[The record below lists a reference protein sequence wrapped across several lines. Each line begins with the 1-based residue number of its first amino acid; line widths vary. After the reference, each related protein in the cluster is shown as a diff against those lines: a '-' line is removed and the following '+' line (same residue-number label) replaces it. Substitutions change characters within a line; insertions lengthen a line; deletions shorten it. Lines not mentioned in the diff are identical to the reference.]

1 MGKINLE
8 MNAMDVIM
16 TLSDGNPGA
25 MKVLMDSFEQM
36 PQIDPDDAFGSWGL
50 LLHLD
55 SMEIYGERI
64 WMLYKDLCGQ
74 NMVNTIA
81 MARAWQLGIV
91 RSEDLRDAIN
101 GLTVI
106 NVNDVL
112 DQVKDRLPNF
122 AVEQEEPEEVA
133 PPRAKK
139 KDFIPAWMQRPESDY
154 RSLFGN
160 N

>member
-25 MKVLMDSFEQM
+25 MKVLMDSFEKM

-50 LLHLD
+50 LIHLD

-74 NMVNTIA
+74 DMVNTIA

-106 NVNDVL
+106 DVRDVL
-112 DQVKDRLPNF
+112 AKVKERLPNF
-122 AVEQEEPEEVA
+122 AIEEEEPEE
-133 PPRAKK
+133 
-139 KDFIPAWMQRPESDY
+139 DFSFRSKRGGIPAWMQRPESDY
-154 RSLFGN
+154 SSLFRN